1 MDNFYL
7 IVISIAIGL
16 LIAIL
21 TYYGVVINKKAKK
34 TAVYPPSI
42 AQTCPD
48 YWTLNNDG
56 TCQIPR
62 VKNVGNLGNGGMI
75 NNYTDITGGK
85 ANGSIDFND
94 KKWSEGAKNVRC
106 EQKKWA
112 ISSKVMWD
120 GITNFNG
127 CK

>member
-16 LIAIL
+16 LIAFL

-34 TAVYPPSI
+34 STVFPPST

-56 TCQIPR
+56 TCQVPR
-62 VKNVGNLGNGGMI
+62 GGKNGG
-75 NNYTDITGGK
+75 TITNFAGTIGGK
-85 ANGSIDFND
+85 SNGSIDFND
-94 KKWSEGAKNVRC
+94 KKWSEGARNTRC

-112 ISSKVMWD
+112 INSKVMWD
-120 GITNFNG
+120 GITNYNG